1 MSWFWTIIFLCVA
14 FAISS
19 EGKHHKKHPSAVVV
33 GTVYCDTCFQQDFPK
48 ASHFISGA
56 SVAVEC
62 KNTSSKPNFQQVVK
76 TDKNG
81 EFRVHLPFSIS
92 KHVKKIKKCA
102 VKLISSNEPL
112 CAVAATAASSSLSL
126 KTRKHGTHV
135 FSAGFFTFKPLKQPD
150 LCNQKPSISSFKNL
164 DSAEKP
170 SVLNPN
176 DPLFP
181 PPLQSFTVQS
191 TGRRTVLSSA
201 AAAAELAA
209 SAAAA
214 PAAAAPSTT
223 FSDSSGSSFSAT
235 VDIPSA
241 CPFSSAFSISSAF
254 PFSAFAAFLPPAADS
269 RADTISTAAATASVP
284 NPSASFPVPADPG
297 FPGVPPAGDASSPP
311 KTSSP

>member
-102 VKLISSNEPL
+102 VKLISSNE
-112 CAVAATAASSSLSL
+112 AGAASSSLSL

-181 PPLQSFTVQS
+181 PPLQDPSPSNHRPEDGTFLRCRS
-191 TGRRTVLSSA
+191 CRTCRLCRSC
-201 AAAAELAA
+201 
-209 SAAAA
+209 
-214 PAAAAPSTT
+214 PAAAAPCNPI
-223 FSDSSGSSFSAT
+223 SAT
-235 VDIPSA
+235 
-241 CPFSSAFSISSAF
+241 
-254 PFSAFAAFLPPAADS
+254 S
-269 RADTISTAAATASVP
+269 RA
-284 NPSASFPVPADPG
+284 
-297 FPGVPPAGDASSPP
+297 
-311 KTSSP
+311 